1 MRILA
6 ALSGLLAASRVAF
19 GADIIPGP
27 APMPLPA
34 VPFPYNWSGV
44 YIGGNGGYG
53 WASATG
59 TASISGG
66 FLNGASASTSGS
78 GNGGI
83 AGGQLGFNWQ
93 INQLVLGVEGDMQ
106 WSGQSTT
113 TNTPSC
119 FGFCTIT
126 ETAGINWF
134 GTARARAGV
143 AFDRVL
149 LYGTGGVACANW
161 NDSVSASGLGVTA
174 NLVSLSATSI
184 GWTAG
189 AGIEVGITPYLSARV
204 EYLFMDF
211 SNVSASAP
219 VNFFGGTATE
229 TVTIKDNVVRAGI
242 NFRLPVG
249 P

>member
-6 ALSGLLAASRVAF
+6 ALGGLLAASRVAF

-34 VPFPYNWSGV
+34 VPFPYNWSGI

-113 TNTPSC
+113 TNSPSC

-143 AFDRVL
+143 AFDRML
-149 LYGTGGVACANW
+149 LCGTGGVAWANW

-189 AGIEVGITPYLSARV
+189 AGIEVSITPYLSARV

-211 SNVSASAP
+211 SSARTSAP
-219 VNFFGGTATE
+219 INFFGGTATE
-229 TVTIKDNVVRAGI
+229 TVTIKDNVARAGL